1 MKKYLIL
8 LLLSLFQILN
18 FEVLGGIKVAINDAF
33 INSALV
39 NFEEEIKSFLQGVRI
54 EDRKYLSNMIFG
66 IPNFSVD
73 KIDLFFGEDGLI
85 NIRLTNLEPFLT
97 GTVKYEIIKKFS
109 NDFKVT
115 LKNFC
120 LKGKI
125 RIKSIE
131 FEPAKYKPD
140 AEFVGDPDISFDI
153 DFDIDGILG
162 SIVEEILNF
171 AGDFGTEYILPIFRA
186 KLGEFLMSVFNSLP
200 TEGQIGDYWID
211 YTLASPI
218 ELKNKFIEIN
228 SYALFFSKE
237 YPETQDKTRYQ
248 LCPFPN
254 RITTTEFQLF
264 VSEYSINSAAYTY
277 LIANKINNLLSY
289 EMNLSLLNVVLP
301 EISKM
306 YSVKTA
312 NISFDPKP
320 ESNVKLTEDYMYI
333 ELPGTFYVEIE
344 GIESPIFISELNLT
358 IQAEA
363 KIEYGPKITAK
374 INDLTGEIGNIFV
387 NVATP
392 ATKEKIQSGID
403 LIKNALVPLMNEYIK
418 QYVTLSLPS
427 VLGVTFTDIE
437 VQHKN
442 GYLLANL
449 NISK

>member
-8 LLLSLFQILN
+8 LLFSLFQVLN
-18 FEVLGGIKVAINDAF
+18 FEVLGGIKVALNDAF

-39 NFEEEIKSFLQGVRI
+39 NFEDEIKTFLQGVRI

-85 NIRLTNLEPFLT
+85 NIKLTNLEPFLT

-120 LKGKI
+120 LNGKV

-140 AEFVGDPDISFDI
+140 AEFVGDPDITFDI

-171 AGDFGTEYILPIFRA
+171 AGDFGKKYVLPIIRKKF
-186 KLGEFLMSVFNSLP
+186 GEMLLSVFNSLP
-200 TEGQIGDYWID
+200 TEAQIGDYWID

-218 ELKNKFIEIN
+218 ELKNKFIVIN
-228 SYALFFSKE
+228 SYALIFSKE
-237 YPETQDKTRYQ
+237 YPETQNKTRYP
-248 LCPFPN
+248 LCSFPN
-254 RITTTEFQLF
+254 ITSNQFQLF

-277 LIANKINNLLSY
+277 LIANEVNNLLSY
-289 EMNLSLLNVVLP
+289 NISINFLNVMFP
-301 EISKM
+301 EISKK
-306 YSVKTA
+306 YDAKTVEV
-312 NISFDPKP
+312 SYDPKP

-333 ELPGTFYVEIE
+333 EVPGTLYIKIE
-344 GIESPIFISELNLT
+344 GIEEPVFISELYLN
-358 IQAEA
+358 IKAQAN
-363 KIEYGPKITAK
+363 IERGPKITAK
-374 INDLTGEIGNIFV
+374 INELNGEIGNIIV
-387 NVATP
+387 NEATP
-392 ATKEKIQSGID
+392 ATKEKIQSGFD
-403 LIKNALVPLMNEYIK
+403 LIKIALVPVVNEYIK
-418 QYVTLSLPS
+418 KYVILPFPT
-427 VLGVTFTDIE
+427 VMGVTFSDIE
-437 VQHKN
+437 AQHKN
-442 GYLLANL
+442 GYLLVNL
-449 NISK
+449 NISN